1 MKRIFHW
8 GLTAGRPP
16 MIHFFLSLYAFKYL
30 CWIWLTVAH
39 VACALFSLSVHFCRY
54 LLLPSDL
61 QLLATPGCP
70 EFIVC
75 CFLSINLFS
84 LCSSLTPTGRGRQP
98 PTVSLL
104 LVFPPKKEG
113 LFYLLYYLFIYC
125 EALAEEEFF
134 VFFFKNL
141 IAVTL
146 PCNEAN
152 DFESL
157 KLINCHLRFGTAIL
171 QQRVSTWKETWTSY
185 GRTNH
190 KQANN
195 LDWLET
201 GS

>member
-1 MKRIFHW
+1 MLNSLSAYISAGIFCYLLICSYWLHR
-8 GLTAGRPP
+8 AAQS
-16 MIHFFLSLYAFKYL
+16 SLF
-30 CWIWLTVAH
+30 VASS
-39 VACALFSLSVHFCRY
+39 VLIFSLSA
-54 LLLPSDL
+54 LLSPQPVEADSH
-61 QLLATPGCP
+61 PPWVCFWFFHP
-70 EFIVC
+70 KREVYFIYYV
-75 CFLSINLFS
+75 I
-84 LCSSLTPTGRGRQP
+84 
-98 PTVSLL
+98 
-104 LVFPPKKEG
+104 
-113 LFYLLYYLFIYC
+113 YLFIYC

-201 GS
+201 ES